1 MPVPPESEVEEIL
14 FWNVVQS
21 VDERYPFVELFAW
34 EMERVFPENESGAE
48 TTAVAIEEPL
58 PVRMPES
65 EVEPVPPP
73 ATVRVPESDGAKV
86 KVPPAFVTESD
97 EVRPFV
103 VADEVANV
111 TAPVCAEPKDCCID
125 VTPLLIEEVAT
136 QVGTPFNHAST

>member
-86 KVPPAFVTESD
+86 SVFPAPVTVMA

-103 VADEVANV
+103 VFEEEAIV
-111 TAPVCAEPKDCCID
+111 TAGPVW
-125 VTPLLIEEVAT
+125 
-136 QVGTPFNHAST
+136 S